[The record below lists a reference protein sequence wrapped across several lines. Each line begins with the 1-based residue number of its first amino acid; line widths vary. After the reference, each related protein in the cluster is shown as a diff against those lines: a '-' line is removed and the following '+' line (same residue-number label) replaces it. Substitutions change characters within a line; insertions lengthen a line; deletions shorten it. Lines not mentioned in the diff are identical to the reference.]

1 LFDSV
6 DRGRRYRPMSSIQGC
21 SPYCQECGAC
31 TARKPKTSAA
41 AATRSHDS
49 IIDSIVEE
57 VVKTLKGQGTTH
69 SNHSGKKIPLGVSN
83 RHIHLQEQSF
93 KLLFGANAQPEI
105 YRELYQ
111 PGEFAFKQTCI
122 IVGPKMKPIHSVR
135 ILGPFRKYDQV
146 EVSFTDA
153 ISLGI
158 DPPVKDSGDLSG
170 AAPITIVGPAGS
182 LVLREGAIIAGRHLH
197 MTTSDAAAMGVASG
211 QFVTVKIPGV
221 KTTIYD
227 NVLVRTNDAWKL
239 QLHLDTDDA
248 NAAHVVCNQEALLI
262 GQ

>member
-1 LFDSV
+1 
-6 DRGRRYRPMSSIQGC
+6 
-21 SPYCQECGAC
+21 
-31 TARKPKTSAA
+31 
-41 AATRSHDS
+41 
-49 IIDSIVEE
+49 
-57 VVKTLKGQGTTH
+57 VVKTLKGHDPVHH
-69 SNHSGKKIPLGVSN
+69 SYTPVGKKIPLGVSN

-93 KLLFGANAQPEI
+93 KLLFGANAQPETF
-105 YRELYQ
+105 RELYQ
-111 PGEFAFKQTCI
+111 PGEFALKQTCI

-158 DPPVKDSGDLSG
+158 DPPVKDSGDLRG

-182 LVLREGAIIAGRHLH
+182 LVLKEGAIIASRHLH
-197 MTTSDAAAMGVASG
+197 MTSSDAAAFNLTPG
-211 QFVTVKIPGV
+211 QFVTIKIPGV

-227 NVLVRTNDAWKL
+227 NVLVRTNDGWKL

-248 NAAHVVCNQEALLI
+248 NAAHVVCNQEALLL
-262 GQ
+262 GH

>member
-1 LFDSV
+1 
-6 DRGRRYRPMSSIQGC
+6 MSTIQGC

-31 TARKPKTSAA
+31 AARKPVPAA
-41 AATRSHDS
+41 PLSHDAV
-49 IIDSIVEE
+49 INSIVEE
-57 VVKTLKGQGTTH
+57 VVRTLKGGSPSH
-69 SNHSGKKIPLGVSN
+69 GGSAAKKVPLGVSN
-83 RHIHLQEQSF
+83 RHIHLQESSF

-105 YRELYQ
+105 FRELYQ
-111 PGEFAFKQTCI
+111 PGEFALKQTCI

-158 DPPVKDSGDLSG
+158 DPPVKDSGDLRG

-182 LVLREGAIIAGRHLH
+182 LVLAEGAIIASRHLH
-197 MTTSDAAAMGVASG
+197 MTALDAAAFGVAPG
-211 QFVTVKIPGV
+211 QFVTIKIPGV
-221 KTTIYD
+221 KTTIFD

-248 NAAHVVCNQEALLI
+248 NAAHVVCNQEALLL
-262 GQ
+262 GK